1 MPTPANCKSGLS
13 ASGAIPSQVTN
24 ADPLPDSAL
33 LSRPFDVSLEA
44 RANVIAPAIKAAYP
58 DVLSSSNGYATVR
71 QFAERNPA
79 FSEPSVRNLVFKA
92 DSRESSLGTISG
104 NGLLEAG
111 AIIRIGR
118 KVLIHEARFFAWLD
132 SFQFTAEDARQR
144 RPKEEIAARRGA
156 K

>member
-44 RANVIAPAIKAAYP
+44 RANVIASAIKSAYP
-58 DVLSSSNGYATVR
+58 EAPSSYAYRTVR
-71 QFAERNPA
+71 QFSERNPA
-79 FSEPSVRNLVFKA
+79 FTEPSVRNLVFKA
-92 DSRESSLGTISG
+92 DSRESSLGTIPG

>member
-1 MPTPANCKSGLS
+1 MHTQTQQQLKAI
-13 ASGAIPSQVTN
+13 AS
-24 ADPLPDSAL
+24 
-33 LSRPFDVSLEA
+33 
-44 RANVIAPAIKAAYP
+44 AIKSAYP
-58 DVLSSSNGYATVR
+58 EAPSSYTYLTVR
-71 QFAERNPA
+71 QFSERNPA
-79 FSEPSVRNLVFKA
+79 FTEPSVRNLVFKA
-92 DSRESSLGTISG
+92 DSRESSFGTIPG

-132 SFQFTAEDARQR
+132 SFQVTAEDARQR